1 MNFIIASLLHYCEEA
16 EAFHIFKYMM
26 EEQELREVLIN
37 RHVSIERHMDQLGD
51 LMQTHY
57 PQIHE

>member
-26 EEQELREVLIN
+26 EEQEL
-37 RHVSIERHMDQLGD
+37 
-51 LMQTHY
+51 
-57 PQIHE
+57 